1 MKKKYFDH
9 FAVCFNTVIYNKKY
23 TVTKTDSMKY
33 AKLTLDIFSPIKYM
47 FSTKKLKCINV

>member
-23 TVTKTDSMKY
+23 TVTKTDSMKF

-47 FSTKKLKCINV
+47 FSKKKLKCINV